1 MSKMRKSSKDKKTS
15 ALVLFSS
22 GLDSTVNLF
31 WTIQNVKKVEAV
43 TFLYGQRAQK
53 SELRQAQKICR
64 IYDIKHHVIHL
75 PFISQF
81 GGSSLTDKSKSIPTR
96 KQVSMDDLKVSQKTA
111 KSVWVPNRNGIFM
124 NVAAGLAES
133 RGLDMII
140 PGFNAEEAATFPDNS
155 EAYLS
160 KVEEALG
167 YSTANQVKARCVT
180 VKMNK
185 TQIVKLGM
193 KLNVPFELMWPCY
206 FSEKKWCRQC
216 ESCQR
221 SLRAL
226 HAAGLNL

>member
-1 MSKMRKSSKDKKTS
+1 MNKEKKRRKKSS

-31 WTIQNVKKVEAV
+31 WALEKLHIVEAV
-43 TFLYGQRAQK
+43 TFLYGQRAQ
-53 SELRQAQKICR
+53 SAELRQAKKICSR
-64 IYDIKHHVIHL
+64 YKIKHHIINL

-111 KSVWVPNRNGIFM
+111 KSVWIPNRNGIFM

-155 EAYLS
+155 EDYLK
-160 KVEEALG
+160 KVEEALE

-185 TQIVKLGM
+185 TQIVELGL
-193 KLNVPFELMWPCY
+193 KLNVPFEMMWPCY
-206 FSEKKWCRQC
+206 FSGKTWCRQC

-226 HAAGLNL
+226 HAAGLTL